1 MLLLIN
7 FCPAHPQL
15 KFDLCGICFAMKYVN
30 GILEHLSD
38 SKNNLFSQS
47 FKHTHHPLFPLTNIS
62 INFSL
67 DEEKLG

>member
-1 MLLLIN
+1 
-7 FCPAHPQL
+7 
-15 KFDLCGICFAMKYVN
+15 MKYVN

-47 FKHTHHPLFPLTNIS
+47 FKHTHHPLSPLTNIS